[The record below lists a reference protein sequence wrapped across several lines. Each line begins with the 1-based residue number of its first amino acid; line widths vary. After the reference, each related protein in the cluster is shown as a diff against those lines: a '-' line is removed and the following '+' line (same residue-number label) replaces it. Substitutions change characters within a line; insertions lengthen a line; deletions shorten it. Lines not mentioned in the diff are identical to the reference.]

1 MEKRR
6 FITAVADIVVPVDI
20 VIIVVV
26 VVVSLTRRD
35 TELEPE
41 L

>member
-6 FITAVADIVVPVDI
+6 FIAAVVDIVVPVDV
-20 VIIVVV
+20 VIIVV